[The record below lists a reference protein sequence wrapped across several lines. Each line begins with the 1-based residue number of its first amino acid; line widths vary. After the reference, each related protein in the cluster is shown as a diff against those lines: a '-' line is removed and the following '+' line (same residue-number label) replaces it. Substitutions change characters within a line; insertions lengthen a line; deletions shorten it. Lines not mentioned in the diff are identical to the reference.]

1 MDWQQFFED
10 QLVGG
15 SMYIYV
21 LAGVISFVSVFFKAF
36 QNRNY
41 NFDNFKLVV
50 PTSIAIAACEL
61 YLLSLLI
68 RDGFSVIFVLVVG
81 VGSGLGGMLAME
93 LHNRFVKKS

>member
-1 MDWQQFFED
+1 M
-10 QLVGG
+10 
-15 SMYIYV
+15 YV
-21 LAGVISFVSVFFKAF
+21 LVVAGVISFVSVFFKAF

-68 RDGFSVIFVLVVG
+68 RDGINIPFILVVG
-81 VGSGLGGMLAME
+81 VGSGLGGMLAMKM
-93 LHNRFVKKS
+93 HRRFVRRV